1 MIKNNDIYTQNSGAF
16 YKKVQGGYLHASPQH
31 YILVGRPNIGS
42 MTDQIIGAINQV
54 NNLNEE
60 NSALDKIIKA
70 QQDKEWAK
78 LEDFINVYNSSQ
90 TQDSKKIQASSPKE
104 AVFFLNKLIKEQG
117 FNTSNPYTSTQITDA
132 VIKINNTIRS
142 FFSQEILSSN
152 STVQNMNANDFM
164 GLFEIS
170 EDIRDYL
177 LREYQK
183 EENEFIRELLKFPI
197 SKVKGFLITNNSL
210 YNKYSQKN
218 NKAPS
223 TIDPT
228 LNQILE
234 SIGGYKS
241 WGNNRNARKT
251 AAQVQISYGKSIEGG
266 RHQFQGITLE
276 KTLAGYLDASD
287 IQGDVANLIKGLVEG
302 KVIGKTVGGELDSFQ
317 KQQKIDIKWTFNT
330 ENEKQQI
337 INLSSKLR
345 TGSSGI
351 NIHSGGGLDSYI
363 ARFEQSDYSKPIADI
378 FKNPNFRYF
387 FANEYYGVASGN
399 GIDTGFR
406 NAIYNALKVNIPS
419 LIGVE
424 IEKNEDSY
432 FGGVDF
438 LNVNKVLI
446 PVSFILVKMK
456 KNLKDYKQSSRGMNI
471 RINASDSG
479 GNFLTNRRALLKT
492 LNPVSPNDYYTDST
506 LMARGIRDMNAYA
519 NHIKI
524 GIQLTSNLINQSIKE
539 ATSL

>member
-1 MIKNNDIYTQNSGAF
+1 MITNNDAYTQNSNIF
-16 YKKVQGGYLHASPQH
+16 YQRVRGGYLHASPQH
-31 YILVGRPNIGS
+31 YALVGRPNIGS
-42 MTDQIIGAINQV
+42 MTDQIVDAINQV
-54 NNLNEE
+54 NNLNEK

-70 QQDKEWAK
+70 QQDKEWMK
-78 LEDFINVYNSSQ
+78 LQDFINVYNSSQ
-90 TQDSKKIQASSPKE
+90 TQDSKKIHASSTKE
-104 AVFFLNKLIKEQG
+104 CIIILNKLIKGQG
-117 FNTSNPYTSTQITDA
+117 FNTPNPYTSTQTTNA
-132 VIKINNTIRS
+132 VTTINNTIRS
-142 FFSQEILSSN
+142 FFNQETLNSN
-152 STVQNMNANDFM
+152 STVQNMGANDFM

-170 EDIRDYL
+170 EDILQYL

-183 EENEFIRELLKFPI
+183 EENEIIRELLQFPI
-197 SKVKGFLITNNSL
+197 RKVQGFLRANNSL

-218 NKAPS
+218 NKTLS
-223 TIDPT
+223 TLDPT
-228 LNQILE
+228 LKQILQ
-234 SIGGYKS
+234 SIEGSKS
-241 WGNNRNARKT
+241 WGNRSARKT
-251 AAQVQISYGKSIEGG
+251 AAQVQISYSKSIGG
-266 RHQFQGITLE
+266 GAHQFQGVTLE

-317 KQQKIDIKWTFNT
+317 KQQKVDIQWTFNT
-330 ENEKQQI
+330 ENEKQQV

-345 TGSSGI
+345 TGSAGI
-351 NIHSGGGLDSYI
+351 NIHGGGGLDSYI
-363 ARFEQSDYSKPIADI
+363 ARFEQSDYSKPIAEI

-387 FANEYYGVASGN
+387 FANEYYGAASGN

-456 KNLKDYKQSSRGMNI
+456 ENLKDYKQSSRGMNI

-479 GNFLTNRRALLKT
+479 GNFLTNRRELLKT
-492 LNPVSPNDYYTDST
+492 LNPVSPDNYYTDST
-506 LMARGIRDMNAYA
+506 LMAQGIRDMNAYA